1 MHWAD
6 ETSRTGWL
14 RTGDVSMFT
23 AAVLA
28 EVLRLLHGQ
37 SRPDAYIPAALF
49 TASLAEVCGALFL
62 LDAQSNQPERG

>member
-1 MHWAD
+1 
-6 ETSRTGWL
+6 
-14 RTGDVSMFT
+14 MFT